1 MEIYE
6 GTGVLPE
13 DVWRIILDLVI
24 ESRKQE
30 LRQSRNPTFWSVWV
44 SSVGN
49 LVMKNKISTRPST
62 SFTLTALKRTC
73 KTFRYLLEPY
83 TDPITLSYSIHKNK
97 SDKDLIKKL
106 SRLSLKI
113 AKK

>member
-24 ESRKQE
+24 DSRKQE
-30 LRQSRNPTFWSVWV
+30 LRSDKNSTFWKVWV
-44 SSVGN
+44 SAVGN
-49 LVMKNKISTRPST
+49 LRMKNKISTRPST

-73 KTFRYLLEPY
+73 KTFRFLLEPY
-83 TDPITLSYSIHKNK
+83 TDHLTLSYSVHKFK
-97 SDKDLIKKL
+97 SDQNLIRDL